1 MNKRILMIAP
11 ASIPPTVAEGI
22 VNYKLIK
29 VLCEAG
35 YKVDLISR
43 IHKNKVYPVDY
54 ISIDENLCKIHYIP
68 SETKITLATIW
79 QHICAYMKF
88 GITYRGAHWAYLALR
103 KALALLD
110 DNIYECVL
118 TKSLPSEL
126 VGIYLKK
133 YRGLRWIPTWND
145 PYPEQKYP
153 WPYGKGVNAP
163 MPILSKMLIPS
174 MVRYADVHIFPSSRL
189 RDYMMK
195 YLVGLKKEAT
205 IVIPHIAEVVP
216 IHPFNLDTL
225 RIIHSCNLSY
235 PRDPKTFLCAVASF
249 FHKYPDAKM
258 KIDFLGINRSVSDLV
273 NELRLKD
280 IVSEYPA
287 MPYNDSLKMVKQY
300 DVAVVLEAAC
310 EEGIFLPTKVGDYMQ
325 CGLNIWSI
333 SPSQGELH
341 DLYLD
346 EKISYFSDVENQ
358 ADIETTL
365 EEVYKDFLEN
375 NLKKLFLCDEYLSKN
390 VLQQYRK
397 IL

>member
-1 MNKRILMIAP
+1 
-11 ASIPPTVAEGI
+11 
-22 VNYKLIK
+22 
-29 VLCEAG
+29 
-35 YKVDLISR
+35 
-43 IHKNKVYPVDY
+43 
-54 ISIDENLCKIHYIP
+54 
-68 SETKITLATIW
+68 
-79 QHICAYMKF
+79 
-88 GITYRGAHWAYLALR
+88 
-103 KALALLD
+103 
-110 DNIYECVL
+110 
-118 TKSLPSEL
+118 
-126 VGIYLKK
+126 
-133 YRGLRWIPTWND
+133 
-145 PYPEQKYP
+145 
-153 WPYGKGVNAP
+153 
-163 MPILSKMLIPS
+163 
-174 MVRYADVHIFPSSRL
+174 
-189 RDYMMK
+189 MMK

-225 RIIHSCNLSY
+225 RIIHSGNLSY

>member
-216 IHPFNLDTL
+216 IHPF
-225 RIIHSCNLSY
+225 
-235 PRDPKTFLCAVASF
+235 
-249 FHKYPDAKM
+249 
-258 KIDFLGINRSVSDLV
+258 
-273 NELRLKD
+273 
-280 IVSEYPA
+280 
-287 MPYNDSLKMVKQY
+287 
-300 DVAVVLEAAC
+300 
-310 EEGIFLPTKVGDYMQ
+310 
-325 CGLNIWSI
+325 
-333 SPSQGELH
+333 
-341 DLYLD
+341 
-346 EKISYFSDVENQ
+346 
-358 ADIETTL
+358 
-365 EEVYKDFLEN
+365 
-375 NLKKLFLCDEYLSKN
+375 
-390 VLQQYRK
+390 
-397 IL
+397 

>member
-1 MNKRILMIAP
+1 MIAP

-145 PYPEQKYP
+145 PYPEQKISMALWERSKCTYAHTFKNVNSI
-153 WPYGKGVNAP
+153 YGQ
-163 MPILSKMLIPS
+163 ICRCS
-174 MVRYADVHIFPSSRL
+174 YFP
-189 RDYMMK
+189 
-195 YLVGLKKEAT
+195 
-205 IVIPHIAEVVP
+205 
-216 IHPFNLDTL
+216 F
-225 RIIHSCNLSY
+225 
-235 PRDPKTFLCAVASF
+235 VASKGLYDEIF
-249 FHKYPDAKM
+249 SRVKKGGNYSYSSYC
-258 KIDFLGINRSVSDLV
+258 RSCS
-273 NELRLKD
+273 N
-280 IVSEYPA
+280 S
-287 MPYNDSLKMVKQY
+287 SL
-300 DVAVVLEAAC
+300 
-310 EEGIFLPTKVGDYMQ
+310 
-325 CGLNIWSI
+325 
-333 SPSQGELH
+333 
-341 DLYLD
+341 
-346 EKISYFSDVENQ
+346 
-358 ADIETTL
+358 
-365 EEVYKDFLEN
+365 
-375 NLKKLFLCDEYLSKN
+375 
-390 VLQQYRK
+390 
-397 IL
+397 

>member
-1 MNKRILMIAP
+1 MALWERSKCTYAHTFKNVNSIYGQICRCSYFP
-11 ASIPPTVAEGI
+11 FVASKGLYDEIF
-22 VNYKLIK
+22 
-29 VLCEAG
+29 
-35 YKVDLISR
+35 SR
-43 IHKNKVYPVDY
+43 V
-54 ISIDENLCKIHYIP
+54 
-68 SETKITLATIW
+68 
-79 QHICAYMKF
+79 
-88 GITYRGAHWAYLALR
+88 
-103 KALALLD
+103 
-110 DNIYECVL
+110 
-118 TKSLPSEL
+118 
-126 VGIYLKK
+126 
-133 YRGLRWIPTWND
+133 
-145 PYPEQKYP
+145 
-153 WPYGKGVNAP
+153 
-163 MPILSKMLIPS
+163 
-174 MVRYADVHIFPSSRL
+174 
-189 RDYMMK
+189 
-195 YLVGLKKEAT
+195 KKEAT

-225 RIIHSCNLSY
+225 RIIHSGNLSY

-249 FHKYPDAKM
+249 FHKYPNAKV